1 MADYPVANE
10 KLIDGKLSRDME
22 NVIKAA
28 ELGRAA
34 RNKSGL
40 KNRQT
45 LAKVV
50 VSGEFPEEYSYILA
64 DELNVKEV
72 VRGGASELTGYD
84 VKPQLKT
91 VGPKYGKAVGAIR
104 AHLAEN
110 GDEAARVALAGGTY
124 KFEAGGQ
131 VVELTKDDMLIS
143 TRGAEGYS
151 VESDLDMTV
160 ALDVTLT
167 EELLIEGGAREII
180 SKVQTLRKTRGLEV
194 TDRITLLWSGDEF
207 IEKVFAAHG
216 ERIAKVTLAT
226 SVARLNG
233 DRAGAE
239 SSDVNGH
246 TAVLAVEKC

>member
-1 MADYPVANE
+1 M
-10 KLIDGKLSRDME
+10 
-22 NVIKAA
+22 
-28 ELGRAA
+28 
-34 RNKSGL
+34 
-40 KNRQT
+40 
-45 LAKVV
+45 
-50 VSGEFPEEYSYILA
+50 
-64 DELNVKEV
+64 
-72 VRGGASELTGYD
+72 
-84 VKPQLKT
+84 
-91 VGPKYGKAVGAIR
+91 
-104 AHLAEN
+104 
-110 GDEAARVALAGGTY
+110 
-124 KFEAGGQ
+124 
-131 VVELTKDDMLIS
+131 TKDDMLIS

-233 DRAGAE
+233 DRTGAE